1 MIWSLT
7 STHILTNVVLVLAG
21 GDDKAYRCVYEEEDP
36 QGKIGISLS
45 KDLMSI
51 AGEALKSNITTIG
64 PLVLPASEQILFL
77 LSLIGRKIFNPKWKP
92 YIPDFKQAFEHFCIH
107 AGGRAVIDELQRN
120 LRLSAEHVEASRMTL
135 HRFGNTSSSSLWY
148 EMGYVE
154 AKGRMRRG
162 DRVWMIAFGSGF
174 KCNSAV
180 WKCNRNIKVSSDGP
194 WFDCIDRYPVQIP
207 EVVKL

>member
-1 MIWSLT
+1 MKC
-7 STHILTNVVLVLAG
+7 NVHTYPNKYIVVVAG

-92 YIPDFKQAFEHFCIH
+92 YIPDFKQARSTTFASTRG
-107 AGGRAVIDELQRN
+107 AGR
-120 LRLSAEHVEASRMTL
+120 
-135 HRFGNTSSSSLWY
+135 
-148 EMGYVE
+148 
-154 AKGRMRRG
+154 
-162 DRVWMIAFGSGF
+162 
-174 KCNSAV
+174 
-180 WKCNRNIKVSSDGP
+180 
-194 WFDCIDRYPVQIP
+194 
-207 EVVKL
+207 

>member
-1 MIWSLT
+1 MKF
-7 STHILTNVVLVLAG
+7 NVHTYPNKYIVVVEG

-92 YIPDFKQAFEHFCIH
+92 YIPDFKQAFDHFCIH

-120 LRLSAEHVEASRMTL
+120 LRLSAEDVEASRMTL

-180 WKCNRNIKVSSDGP
+180 WKCNRNIKVSGDGP